1 MIPFHRDGTDLV
13 AELDDFEVA
22 LVTSLVAQVNEL
34 IGGAGEPAASDDP
47 FARWARE
54 LRSEPLDRS
63 DPVVARLFHDAYED
77 EVAAAEH
84 RRFSQDALR
93 RQRITDSEVVLA
105 DLAATAD
112 GKEPLVVAKADL
124 DAWLK
129 TLNGVRLSLAVRLGI
144 ESEDDHADLE
154 KLPARDPRTQLV
166 ALYDW
171 LGLVLESLLDAA
183 HS

>member
-63 DPVVARLFHDAYED
+63 DPVVLLGSLINATVPNRLTVVFDSSHSDGSHVYLAGAR
-77 EVAAAEH
+77 AA
-84 RRFSQDALR
+84 
-93 RQRITDSEVVLA
+93 DS
-105 DLAATAD
+105 
-112 GKEPLVVAKADL
+112 
-124 DAWLK
+124 
-129 TLNGVRLSLAVRLGI
+129 
-144 ESEDDHADLE
+144 
-154 KLPARDPRTQLV
+154 
-166 ALYDW
+166 
-171 LGLVLESLLDAA
+171 AA
-183 HS
+183 HPELRAEINRLQDLGYLAG

>member
-1 MIPFHRDGTDLV
+1 MADEI
-13 AELDDFEVA
+13 
-22 LVTSLVAQVNEL
+22 TS
-34 IGGAGEPAASDDP
+34 
-47 FARWARE
+47 
-54 LRSEPLDRS
+54 
-63 DPVVARLFHDAYED
+63 
-77 EVAAAEH
+77 
-84 RRFSQDALR
+84 
-93 RQRITDSEVVLA
+93 
-105 DLAATAD
+105 
-112 GKEPLVVAKADL
+112 ADL

-171 LGLVLESLLDAA
+171 LGLVLESLLEAA

>member
-1 MIPFHRDGTDLV
+1 MAIPSWL
-13 AELDDFEVA
+13 
-22 LVTSLVAQVNEL
+22 
-34 IGGAGEPAASDDP
+34 AASDSVAYQHHRDATP
-47 FARWARE
+47 GVTGAWPAWVSPRVRHAFARHGILAPWA
-54 LRSEPLDRS
+54 
-63 DPVVARLFHDAYED
+63 HQIT
-77 EVAAAEH
+77 AAEAAH
-84 RRFSQDALR
+84 AGHHVALA
-93 RQRITDSEVVLA
+93 TGTASGKSLA
-105 DLAATAD
+105 YLLPVLAATAD